1 MMKLRSN
8 KGITLSFTVVIMFF
22 VSLLVAALV
31 GYISLSYQIS
41 TRQLKQSEHKIILEN
56 KLYEYINTL
65 YGTSFNEFNND
76 TDFQEIAGYLFKKTK
91 VENDIII
98 EIKGNG
104 NFANIVLSCTLDCTL
119 SEAENKIDN
128 FEIIK
133 WGFN

>member
-65 YGTSFNEFNND
+65 YGTSFDEFNDD
-76 TDFQEIAGYLFKKTK
+76 TDFQEIDEIPGYLFKKTK
-91 VENDIII
+91 DENDIII

-104 NFANIVLSCTLDCTL
+104 NFANIVLSCTL